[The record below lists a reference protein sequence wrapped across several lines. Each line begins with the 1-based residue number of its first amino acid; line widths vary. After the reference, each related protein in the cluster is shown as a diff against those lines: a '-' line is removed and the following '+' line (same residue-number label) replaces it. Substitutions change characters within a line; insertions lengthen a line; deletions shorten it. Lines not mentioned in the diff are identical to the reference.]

1 MRLVWRLDFSSQWAA
16 GVGRREF
23 GCSGVVVL
31 GMSE

>member
-16 GVGRREF
+16 GVGWREF
-23 GCSGVVVL
+23 GWCCAVVL